1 MKIIIVGSGAVGSS
15 ICHQLAKENHAITV
29 IDTNVE
35 ALTRITNSLDITGIH
50 GNGATVSVLK
60 EAGADSAD
68 LLIAVTNEDELNILC
83 CFAAR
88 KLGTT
93 NTIARVRNPEYAG
106 LMVLMQED
114 LNLSLT
120 INPEYAV
127 AKEVDRI
134 LKFPGATRLSS
145 LCDGAVELAELT
157 IRPGSDLIGKS
168 LLRLR
173 IELGVKFIVCAVMR
187 DNKVYIPTG
196 DFVLNEGDK
205 VAVTANEV
213 ELTKFFKASG
223 NYIRPIRELI
233 VHGGGR
239 VTYYLCE
246 LLKKRKTNLVA
257 IEKNRELCQSLA
269 ESFPEITVING
280 DGTNQDLLIE
290 EGIKDADAFLAL
302 SSVDEENAS
311 VSMFAKTQKVPKIV
325 TMISSL
331 PYIDFFRAVGIESII
346 SPKSSTVDYIL
357 RFIRSLAASEV
368 SEIEALYRIM
378 DGKIE
383 ALEFKVIEKIDGI
396 TDIPLRN
403 LKKRSNCIICCIAR
417 EGNIIFPSGDD
428 MIQRNDTVI
437 VINKGKQM
445 TSIKDIKG

>member
-1 MKIIIVGSGAVGSS
+1 MKIIIVGSGAVGAS
-15 ICHQLAKENHAITV
+15 ICTQLAKENHAITV
-29 IDTNVE
+29 IDKNADT
-35 ALTRITNSLDITGIH
+35 LTEITNSLDITGIH

-83 CFAAR
+83 CFAAK
-88 KLGTT
+88 KLGTS

-127 AKEVDRI
+127 AKEIARI
-134 LKFPGATRLSS
+134 LKFPGATRLNS
-145 LCDGAVELAELT
+145 LCNGKVELAELT
-157 IRPGSDLIGKS
+157 IRSGSDLIGKS

-173 IELGVKFIVCAVMR
+173 IDLGVNFIVCAVKR
-187 DNKVYIPTG
+187 GDKAYIPTG
-196 DFVLNEGDK
+196 DFVLHEGDT
-205 VAVTANEV
+205 VAVTANDA

-223 NYIRPIRELI
+223 SYIRPTKELI
-233 VHGGGR
+233 VFGGGR
-239 VTYYLCE
+239 TTYYLGE
-246 LLKKRKTNLVA
+246 LLKKKKINLVA
-257 IEKNRELCQSLA
+257 IEKNRELCQTLA
-269 ESFPEITVING
+269 ESFPEFTVIHG
-280 DGTNQDLLIE
+280 DGTNQELLLE

-302 SSVDEENAS
+302 SSVDEENAI

-346 SPKSSTVDYIL
+346 SPKSSTVDYII
-357 RFIRSLAASEV
+357 RFIRSLAASED

-383 ALEFKVIEKIDGI
+383 ALEFKVIERIDGI

-403 LKKRSNCIICCIAR
+403 LKKRSNCVICCISR
-417 EGNIIFPSGDD
+417 GEQIIFPTGDD
-428 MIQRNDTVI
+428 MLKKDDTVI
-437 VINKGKQM
+437 VISRGRQLN
-445 TSIKDIKG
+445 SIKDIKA